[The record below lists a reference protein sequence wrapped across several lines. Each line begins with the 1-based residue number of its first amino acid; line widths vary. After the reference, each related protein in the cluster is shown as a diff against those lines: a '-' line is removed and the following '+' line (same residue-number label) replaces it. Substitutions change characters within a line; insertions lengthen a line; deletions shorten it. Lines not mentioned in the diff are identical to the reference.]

1 MAEIQPDR
9 NVVEQLNGADDSNSV
24 SATDSQ
30 ISVDFS
36 VLENS
41 IVQQMTAMTTEVKET
56 VLSLKEHVETRFI
69 EFDKRMKKTE
79 SQLKEYGRKIGLYN
93 PGGGF
98 LTEPAVNTLSCN
110 TQCSEALNVA
120 HNDTQT
126 SKANRTAVQCDNQ
139 NLTENCS
146 LTKGDNLF
154 KIELQSYSGAE
165 DPEDFLVYFDTLA
178 EIYGWNNKVKS
189 LYLASSLIG
198 PARSLLTEMTL
209 DERRDYQT
217 LVQKLS
223 VRFGTANK
231 CELFR
236 AQLKTREQRQD
247 ESISELAVA
256 VRKMVRL
263 AYPNMPVNV
272 VEMLAVGCFVDA
284 LNQPE
289 LRLRLRE
296 INPKTLSEAETF
308 AIKVETLREADK
320 HIASFKRKMKQNCV
334 QLHGLPVVQ
343 ERNLA
348 DRLDVL
354 QRQLEEL
361 SVSNK
366 TRNYQ
371 KYGQNVKPYATKKK
385 FRRHSSCRRFQQSS
399 WGSQ

>member
-1 MAEIQPDR
+1 MAEREPDR
-9 NVVEQLNGADDSNSV
+9 NGVEQLNEADDSHSV

-36 VLENS
+36 ILENS
-41 IVQQMTAMTTEVKET
+41 IVRQMTAMATEVKET
-56 VLSLKEHVETRFI
+56 VLSFKEHVEIRFI

-79 SQLKEYGRKIGLYN
+79 SQLQEYGQKIGLYN

-98 LTEPAVNTLSCN
+98 LTESAVNTLSCD

-126 SKANRTAVQCDNQ
+126 SKANRTEVQCENP
-139 NLTENCS
+139 NLTEDCS
-146 LTKGDNLF
+146 SKGDNLF
-154 KIELQSYSGAE
+154 KVKLQSYSGTE
-165 DPEDFLVYFDTLA
+165 DLEDFLVYFDTLA
-178 EIYGWNNKVKS
+178 EIYGWNDKAKS

-209 DERRDYQT
+209 DERREYQT

-231 CELFR
+231 CELYR

-256 VRKMVRL
+256 IRKMVCL

-308 AIKVETLREADK
+308 VIKVEHSEKLTNILLVSRE
-320 HIASFKRKMKQNCV
+320 KR
-334 QLHGLPVVQ
+334 
-343 ERNLA
+343 
-348 DRLDVL
+348 
-354 QRQLEEL
+354 
-361 SVSNK
+361 SK
-366 TRNYQ
+366 TVFN
-371 KYGQNVKPYATKKK
+371 
-385 FRRHSSCRRFQQSS
+385 HMLFQFYKTET
-399 WGSQ
+399 